1 MTLVGAG
8 GYDAPVAETTP
19 KLDTVRTVET
29 PEGVELTLRVAGP
42 VARSLAWALD
52 QLIRAVAYF
61 IVGFALAFLGDLGMG
76 LFFVFLFLAEWFYPV
91 LFEVLR
97 HGSTPGKIVLG
108 LTVVHDD
115 GTPVTWTPSIVRNL
129 LRFADFLPA
138 AYLIGLIAM
147 LASRD
152 FKRLGDLVAGT
163 VVVYRDV
170 PMGPAQ
176 LVEAAPIPVPV
187 GLDQA
192 EGRAII
198 DYAERAPG
206 WSEDRVYELAEIL
219 APLAGGPPREGA
231 RTLLG
236 MAHWLMGKR

>member
-1 MTLVGAG
+1 MAASGQ
-8 GYDAPVAETTP
+8 

-52 QLIRAVAYF
+52 QLIRIVAYF
-61 IVGFALAFLGDLGMG
+61 VVGIMLAFLGELGMG
-76 LFFVFLFLAEWFYPV
+76 LFLVFLFLAEWFYPV

-97 HGSTPGKIVLG
+97 YGSTPGKMVMG

-129 LRFADFLPA
+129 LRFADFLPM
-138 AYLIGLIAM
+138 AYLIGLISM

-152 FKRLGDLVAGT
+152 FKRLGDVVAGT

-170 PMGPAQ
+170 PMGPVQ

-192 EGRAII
+192 EQRAII
-198 DYAERAPG
+198 DYAERARG
-206 WSEDRVYELAEIL
+206 WSEDRVYELAEIIH
-219 APLAGGPPREGA
+219 PLAGGPPQEGA
-231 RTLLG
+231 RKLLG
-236 MAHWLMGKR
+236 MAHWLLGKR